1 MAAMGM
7 QGDSWFPY
15 LKEQSYGALIA
26 LFVAVLWFSRGY
38 LREMWTG
45 ITQGTGMVEDGGISY
60 RKTMIVFGLAMFGM
74 MAFLVAAGM
83 SGWLAIIYVLLYML
97 FMGAI
102 TRIRAELGPPSH
114 EFGWV
119 GTSQML
125 ILALGTTFLGPQNLT
140 VFSLLYFQNRMHRGI
155 LMPQQAECLKAAHES
170 GLKMRTMVTALGVAG
185 VVGVISA
192 FWALTHLSY
201 GRMYASPHPGAL
213 GSAFSQEAVNTLASW
228 LTSPIHANYAGVAA
242 IGIGAAVALILA
254 RLSVGFL
261 GFPFHPA
268 GFAIGMSF
276 GMDYIWMPVMISW
289 LLKVCILR
297 YWGLRGYRLAVPFF
311 VGLVLG
317 EFAIGGMWSFVRG
330 VMGVQTYTF
339 FIF

>member
-1 MAAMGM
+1 MG
-7 QGDSWFPY
+7 GDVSDADFGAGYDVSWASELNCVLTAVFP
-15 LKEQSYGALIA
+15 EPDASGD
-26 LFVAVLWFSRGY
+26 
-38 LREMWTG
+38 T
-45 ITQGTGMVEDGGISY
+45 D
-60 RKTMIVFGLAMFGM
+60 
-74 MAFLVAAGM
+74 AG
-83 SGWLAIIYVLLYML
+83 
-97 FMGAI
+97 
-102 TRIRAELGPPSH
+102 
-114 EFGWV
+114 
-119 GTSQML
+119 
-125 ILALGTTFLGPQNLT
+125 
-140 VFSLLYFQNRMHRGI
+140 
-155 LMPQQAECLKAAHES
+155 QQAECLKAAHES

-261 GFPFHPA
+261 GFPFPPSRLCDRDVVWDGLHLDA
-268 GFAIGMSF
+268 GDDQLVAEGM
-276 GMDYIWMPVMISW
+276 YPT
-289 LLKVCILR
+289 
-297 YWGLRGYRLAVPFF
+297 
-311 VGLVLG
+311 VLG
-317 EFAIGGMWSFVRG
+317 AARVTNGGAFLCGAGARGVRHGRDMWSFVRG